1 MPYNIQYSDTSKEP
15 ISVVDGDLNQET
27 SLTFIGKNY
36 NQSYSGIIGE
46 NFLHLLENFAN
57 STPPTTPIEGQLWYN
72 LSEGSI
78 EKGLKVFDG
87 TNWAPLGVIK
97 KGVGDPPPISPSLP
111 FKLGDLYVDTT
122 KQQLY
127 IFNERNWTLVGPKYQ
142 TGDKTTAEVET
153 IIDAVGNI
161 PRAILTLFVKNNR
174 VAILSDREF
183 IPKSVI
189 DGFTLIKQ
197 GITLSSTKFQ
207 TATKINKFWGVSEKA
222 ESLIIGDATVDAIN
236 FLRSDV
242 VSTTNQGFNVR
253 NNNGLSIGSDL
264 SLSIGI
270 EPTTNTSV
278 IYNKT
283 SGSRITFKLFNSGQI
298 KSVMTLDAIGR
309 VGINKTASDEALDVA
324 GNIKT
329 DSSVIITGTNDNDVI
344 NPDVPS
350 FKTLGGA
357 WIDKSLVVGGN
368 LSVDG
373 TSIFSDNTVIQGQIF
388 LEKTSGPVL
397 LPMNDSMNDIGSTSL
412 KFNTIWA
419 TNFRGSLTGVADSA
433 KYIKDGVSITMTS
446 SDINAETVI
455 VGDSLQNLAGTLVA
469 TLNSQIIFTKPSPAN
484 LSLLTTDLLLVSRK
498 LNNNPEDNTQ
508 QLVKLTGAQVLS
520 SFSRATIQLGS
531 IIVWPN
537 ISTIPSGYILCDGR
551 SLPRNEYQYL
561 VDVLGVTP
569 FLDNGIF
576 KFYVPDLRTNAP
588 TGMNYIIYTGRT

>member
-15 ISVVDGDLNQET
+15 ILVVDGDLNQET

-57 STPPTTPIEGQLWYN
+57 STPPTTPVEGQLWYN
-72 LSEGSI
+72 LSEDSV

-87 TNWAPLGVIK
+87 TNWTPLGVIK

-127 IFNERNWTLVGPKYQ
+127 IFNERNWTLVGPKFQ

-174 VAILSDREF
+174 VAIISDREF

-189 DGFTLIKQ
+189 DGFALIKQ

-222 ESLIIGDATVDAIN
+222 ESLLVGDATVDAIN
-236 FLRSDV
+236 FLRSDI

-264 SLSIGI
+264 SLSVGI
-270 EPTTNTSV
+270 DAENNSA
-278 IYNKT
+278 IIKNQI
-283 SGSRITFKLFNSGQI
+283 SGSRITFKLLNNGQV

-309 VGINKTASDEALDVA
+309 AGINKTAPDEALDVS

-329 DSSVIITGTNDNDVI
+329 DSSVIITGTNDSDVI

-357 WIDKSLVVGGN
+357 QIDKSLVVGGN

-433 KYIKDGVSITMTS
+433 KYIKDGVSITMAS

-520 SFSRATIQLGS
+520 SFSRATIQIGS

-561 VDVLGVTP
+561 VDILGVTP

-576 KFYVPDLRTNAP
+576 KFYLPDLRTNAP

>member
-222 ESLIIGDATVDAIN
+222 ESLLVGDATVDAIN
-236 FLRSDV
+236 FLRSDI

-264 SLSIGI
+264 SLSVGI
-270 EPTTNTSV
+270 DAENNSA
-278 IYNKT
+278 IIKNQI
-283 SGSRITFKLFNSGQI
+283 SGSRITFKLLNNGQV

-309 VGINKTASDEALDVA
+309 AGINKTAPDEALDVS

-329 DSSVIITGTNDNDVI
+329 DSSVIITGTNDSDVI

-357 WIDKSLVVGGN
+357 QIDKSLVVGGN